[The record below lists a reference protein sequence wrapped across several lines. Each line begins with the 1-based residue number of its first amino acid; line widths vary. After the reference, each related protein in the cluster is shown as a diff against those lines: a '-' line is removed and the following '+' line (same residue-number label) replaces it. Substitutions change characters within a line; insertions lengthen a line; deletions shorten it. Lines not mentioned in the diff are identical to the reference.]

1 MSRGERRGFRTT
13 ATCQDQTGEREKGE
27 DDYLFSLLPS
37 LGNLARDAS
46 PRIGGTAMNAIVAN
60 MATKKVPMHVAH
72 FSFGV
77 CAPTSRFVV

>member
-1 MSRGERRGFRTT
+1 
-13 ATCQDQTGEREKGE
+13 
-27 DDYLFSLLPS
+27 
-37 LGNLARDAS
+37 
-46 PRIGGTAMNAIVAN
+46 MNAIVAN